1 MSEKTNKHLF
11 LFTIGPVQSFIAQAR
26 KTQDLYAGSQ
36 ILSRLVKA
44 AIKEVPN
51 WKDKVVFPILN
62 DENENQSL
70 PNRFVAIVEKP
81 ENELKQLGVDI
92 EKKVRAEFNIIADK
106 SLDSRAKPNGFDE
119 QINRHLDIHWAFH
132 LLDKSN
138 YKKSYSEIESLLGS
152 VKNVR
157 PFEQFG
163 NGLGEAGRK
172 CSLDGENNALFFGAI
187 RCTRAKKIQSDGENN
202 ALFFG
207 RTQPSLTIKSQ
218 RENAVMIKGF
228 LTDEKEGL
236 SAVSFVKRYGVKTNS
251 FPSTAEITVD
261 YDKQQL
267 KAEKLLAFECLE
279 KLFGNERDVI
289 EACTKMVNNQWIK
302 KCHIKELSNED
313 NWNNQFD
320 YQQLFEE
327 NLREKYIPNKE
338 QLRLAKILQ
347 KKLASSFKTKYYA
360 VIMFDGDKMGKL
372 LSENAS
378 LSFHPKFSEYL
389 ANFAKVARGIVNKH
403 GQTVYA
409 GGDDFLGFVNLHCLF
424 DRMIELRE
432 AFDKEIN
439 ENINQGQK
447 LTFSAGIVI
456 AHYKMPLAE
465 VLKTVRKVEKKAKND
480 GDRNAFC
487 ITAMKH
493 SGEIQETVMKW
504 GDDNANWKALQYIT
518 KQLID
523 GVFSNKFITNLT
535 VELYQLAG
543 LELNKIG
550 ISNDAIFTEFKR
562 LTKRAL
568 IEKSDKVT
576 NENNIKLLVEQLELL
591 YRNSRK
597 TNEKTKNFI
606 HALQIADFLSR
617 KIN

>member
-1 MSEKTNKHLF
+1 MNETKKHLF

-132 LLDKSN
+132 LLDESN

-172 CSLDGENNALFFGAI
+172 CSLDGENNALFFG
-187 RCTRAKKIQSDGENN
+187 RKK
-202 ALFFG
+202 
-207 RTQPSLTIKSQ
+207 PSFII
-218 RENAVMIKGF
+218 NDAVKLNGF

-236 SAVSFVKRYGVKTNS
+236 SAVSFVKRYMGGNS
-251 FPSTAEITVD
+251 FPSTAKITVLRD
-261 YDKQQL
+261 EENLKEKEKDVLNCMKQ
-267 KAEKLLAFECLE
+267 
-279 KLFGNERDVI
+279 LFGKEKEVV
-289 EACTKMVNNQWIK
+289 EACSTMMNNGWIK
-302 KCHIKELSNED
+302 KCNIQNLSDENS
-313 NWNNQFD
+313 WNNSFD
-320 YQQLFEE
+320 YQQLFDEGVDK
-327 NLREKYIPNKE
+327 KYIPNEE
-338 QLRLAKILQ
+338 QLRLTKILQ

-360 VIMFDGDKMGKL
+360 VIMFDGDKMGEI
-372 LSENAS
+372 LSKAENEDEHKNLSISLAS
-378 LSFHPKFSEYL
+378 
-389 ANFAKVARGIVNKH
+389 FAKEARGIVNKY

-409 GGDDFLGFVNLHCLF
+409 GGDDFLGFVNLHYLF
-424 DRMIELRE
+424 DVMTKLRE
-432 AFDKEIN
+432 EFDKEIN
-439 ENINQGQK
+439 TNIKQK

-523 GVFSNKFITNLT
+523 GVFSNKFITSLT

-543 LELNKIG
+543 RTLNDTGKVI
-550 ISNDAIFTEFKR
+550 DAAIFTEFERLLKR
-562 LTKRAL
+562 GLIDKSKKDELPEMLENLKAL
-568 IEKSDKVT
+568 YNHKIPNPSLKDTFKS
-576 NENNIKLLVEQLELL
+576 IQ
-591 YRNSRK
+591 
-597 TNEKTKNFI
+597 NFI
-606 HALQIADFLSR
+606 HAIQITDFLSR
-617 KIN
+617 KISK